1 MRPEIE
7 GTINRLQ
14 EKDFNPDPLVG
25 SSFSRIVSVMSSA
38 YKRHGNI
45 LEKALLHQL
54 EKCPRLI
61 VWDDPLFQ
69 VTPNAD
75 LVAQG
80 SVKTP
85 ETILGNHLSYGEGHR
100 TLQVDIIVYD
110 TESKIIRA
118 YEVKRGFGYHDA
130 GKKRSILRDTLCLN
144 LLLKSYGEQRGYEV
158 RDAEAKA
165 IFYYGSRSIPK
176 QFSLIAQEL
185 DEHFQWPVYQPV
197 EEVNRLFRD
206 KLLELS
212 KNDEK
217 NNHANAERG
226 VSSDHVYSSNTN
238 GQSLPGL
245 REGLEWFELET
256 LLVETEEMNRL
267 LPKHSVVYVEKGA
280 PLEDYGVYV
289 LKIKD
294 KTVIRR
300 VRMTDGP
307 LRFETDCYWLQLA
320 TYFPGDELDVIGRV
334 RGLTKAV
341 K

>member
-7 GTINRLQ
+7 GTIHRLQ
-14 EKDFNPDPLVG
+14 ERDFVPDPLVG

-69 VTPNAD
+69 VTQNAD

-85 ETILGNHLSYGEGHR
+85 ETIIGNHLSYGDGHR

-144 LLLKSYGEQRGYEV
+144 LLLKSYGEQKGYEV

-185 DEHFQWPVYQPV
+185 DDHFQWKVYGPV
-197 EEVNRLFRD
+197 EEVNALFRE
-206 KLLELS
+206 KLIELS
-212 KNDEK
+212 NNDK
-217 NNHANAERG
+217 NNH
-226 VSSDHVYSSNTN
+226 SNTDT
-238 GQSLPGL
+238 GGIITRAAGEAEQSQDTQKT
-245 REGLEWFELET
+245 REGQEWLDLEPFK
-256 LLVETEEMNRL
+256 VETEEMNRL
-267 LPKHSVVYVEKGA
+267 LPKHSCVYIEKGA
-280 PLEDYGVYV
+280 PVEDFGVYV
-289 LKIKD
+289 LTING
-294 KTVIRR
+294 KTTIRR
-300 VRMTDGP
+300 ARTTEGP
-307 LRFETDCYWLQLA
+307 LRFEADCYWLQLA
-320 TYFPGDELDVIGRV
+320 TYFPGDELNVIGRV

>member
-7 GTINRLQ
+7 GTIKRLQ
-14 EKDFNPDPLVG
+14 ERDFVPDPLVG
-25 SSFSRIVSVMSSA
+25 SHYSLIVSVMSSA

-54 EKCPRLI
+54 EQCPRLV

-80 SVKTP
+80 SVKNP
-85 ETILGNHLSYGEGHR
+85 ETIIGNHLIYGPGHR

-110 TESKIIRA
+110 KENKIIRA

-144 LLLKSYGEQRGYEV
+144 LLLKSYGEQKGYDIK
-158 RDAEAKA
+158 DAEAKA

-176 QFSLIAQEL
+176 LFSLIAHEL
-185 DEHFQWPVYQPV
+185 DDHFQWPIYGPL
-197 EEVNRLFRD
+197 EEVNALFRD

-212 KNDEK
+212 NNSVSEK
-217 NNHANAERG
+217 STTTQSKDAAETSDSADAIDLIPLTERG
-226 VSSDHVYSSNTN
+226 LDW
-238 GQSLPGL
+238 
-245 REGLEWFELET
+245 LELDV
-256 LLVETEEMNRL
+256 LQVDTEEMNRI
-267 LPKHSVVYVEKGA
+267 LPKNSSVYVEKNS
-280 PLEDYGVYV
+280 PLEDYGIYV
-289 LKIKD
+289 LRIKN

-300 VRMTDGP
+300 ARTTEGP
-307 LRFETDCYWLQLA
+307 LRFETDCYWIQLP
-320 TYFPGDELDVIGRV
+320 TYFPSDDLDLIGRV
-334 RGLTKAV
+334 RGLTKEI